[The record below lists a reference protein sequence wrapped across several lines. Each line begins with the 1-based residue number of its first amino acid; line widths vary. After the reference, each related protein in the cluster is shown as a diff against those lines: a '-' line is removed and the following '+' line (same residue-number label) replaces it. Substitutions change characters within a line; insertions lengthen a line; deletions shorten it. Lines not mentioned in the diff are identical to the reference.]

1 MDATDQQLL
10 NLIQQSFPAT
20 SRPYEALGRM
30 TGISEDDAF
39 QRINRMRE
47 TGVIRRLG
55 GVFDSGKLGYVS
67 TLCAVCVPES
77 NIDQAASLINAL
89 PGVTHHY
96 VRDHRYN
103 LWFTLIEPSQ
113 DALERTLALL
123 EKKLQTKTGAGAILS
138 LPAKQVF
145 KIKVQFSV

>member
-20 SRPYEALGRM
+20 SRPYEALGRL
-30 TGISEDDAF
+30 TGITEDDAF
-39 QRINRMRE
+39 KRIHRMRE

-67 TLCAVCVPES
+67 TLCAVCVPEGDV
-77 NIDQAASLINAL
+77 DQAASLINAL

-113 DALERTLALL
+113 EVLGKTLAQL
-123 EKKLQTKTGAGAILS
+123 EKKLQTAAGAGPILS

>member
-10 NLIQQSFPAT
+10 NQIQQSFPIT
-20 SRPYEALGRM
+20 PRPYEALGRL
-30 TGISEDDAF
+30 TGITEDDAF

-47 TGVIRRLG
+47 TGMIRRLG

-77 NIDQAASLINAL
+77 DIDQAAALINAL

-113 DALERTLALL
+113 EALGQTLAQL
-123 EKKLQTKTGAGAILS
+123 EKKLQAASGAGTILS